1 MAPKKKQTKPMRG
14 VTAEDGTSF
23 ARFERSA
30 LELFVV
36 QSIDSTTTK
45 QIAAKA
51 GQSEGLLYRYV
62 SSKNVLAE
70 NMFFKQHESLAS
82 LVRDTSKSAGT
93 INEKAQ
99 AIVDAYMQCADDDWT
114 LFSYHILNSHRFLRQ
129 DRSIDNPVDA
139 VEDIL
144 REAMEKKE
152 IPSGSPVLISSM
164 ALGAVLQPAYHKAY
178 GRLEGS
184 LSDYADPII
193 RSVLAIVYQK

>member
-1 MAPKKKQTKPMRG
+1 MAPKKKQTKPVRG

-62 SSKNVLAE
+62 SSKNTLAE

-82 LVRDTSKSAGT
+82 LVRDASKSAGT

-99 AIVDAYMQCADDDWT
+99 AIVDSYIQCADDDWT

-129 DRSIDNPVDA
+129 ERSIDNPVDA
-139 VEDIL
+139 IEDIL
-144 REAMEKKE
+144 RAAMEKKRNSKRV
-152 IPSGSPVLISSM
+152 PYTDRQHGSRHRFTACL
-164 ALGAVLQPAYHKAY
+164 L
-178 GRLEGS
+178 
-184 LSDYADPII
+184 
-193 RSVLAIVYQK
+193 